1 MKQHNEKNLEA
12 EILQRIAQQMN
23 DIAEQIA
30 AFALDCTAAMR
41 RVLESKALQEAL
53 QAAIQKIQASQAR
66 PLGSFAEVAAHME
79 GAYGQNRYQVGDII
93 QMNHDD
99 FGLIKWRVIGVD
111 VDQAA
116 GHQHTL
122 TVAMERAETYRW
134 FSEPSKEHPFGS
146 NNYPGSAIRFYL
158 NNEFFRGIPEEDAE
172 TLLTTCRPCTDHG
185 EASSTCDL
193 VWLLS
198 ASEVGF
204 KGYGIPCEGEPYP
217 WYAQGDSAEQRKAVD
232 MDGDEA
238 AYWLRTPHAGY
249 GYIVRAVDTDGS
261 LSIDFAGGSLS
272 DTAAHSRSGVLAA
285 CVIGSSDS
293 SAPVG
298 ASERRDAHE

>member
-1 MKQHNEKNLEA
+1 MEQRDEKNLGA
-12 EILQRIAQQMN
+12 ENLQRIAQRVN
-23 DIAEQIA
+23 GIAEKIVALAQGSVA
-30 AFALDCTAAMR
+30 AAR
-41 RVLESKALQEAL
+41 QVLESEAFREAL
-53 QAAIQKIQASQAR
+53 QAALQEIQTDQAR

-111 VDQAA
+111 VDRAA
-116 GHQHTL
+116 GHRHTL
-122 TVAMERAETYRW
+122 TVAMERAETYHW

-198 ASEVGF
+198 AAEVGF
-204 KGYGIPCEGEPYP
+204 KGNGIPCEGEPYP
-217 WYAQGDSAEQRKAVD
+217 WYAQGDSAEQRRAVD

-238 AYWLRTPHAGY
+238 AYWLRTPNAGN
-249 GYIVRAVDTDGS
+249 GDVVRYVSPDGS
-261 LSIDFAGGSLS
+261 LGIS
-272 DTAAHSRSGVLAA
+272 DACSSSGVLAA

>member
-1 MKQHNEKNLEA
+1 MEQRNEKNLGA
-12 EILQRIAQQMN
+12 ERLQRIAQQMN

-30 AFALDCTAAMR
+30 AFAHDGTAAMR
-41 RVLESKALQEAL
+41 RVLESEALQEAL
-53 QAAIQKIQASQAR
+53 QAALQEIQADQAR

-79 GAYGQNRYQVGDII
+79 GAHGQNRYQVGDII

-116 GHQHTL
+116 GHRHTL
-122 TVAMERAETYRW
+122 TVAMERAETYHW

-146 NNYPGSAIRFYL
+146 NSYPGSDIRFYL
-158 NNEFFRGIPEEDAE
+158 NNEFLRGIPEEDAE
-172 TLLTTCRPCTDHG
+172 TLLTTRRPCTDHG
-185 EASSTCDL
+185 EASGTCDL
-193 VWLLS
+193 MWLLS

-204 KGYGIPCEGEPYP
+204 KGNGIPREGEPYP
-217 WYAQGDSAEQRKAVD
+217 WYAQGDSAKQRRAVD

-238 AYWLRTPHAGY
+238 AYWLRTPDAGIGSTARCVY
-249 GYIVRAVDTDGS
+249 TDGS
-261 LSIDFAGGSLS
+261 LIRS
-272 DTAAHSRSGVLAA
+272 TANSSYGVRAA

-298 ASERRDAHE
+298 ASERRDTHE

>member
-79 GAYGQNRYQVGDII
+79 GAHGQNRYQVGDII

-99 FGLIKWRVIGVD
+99 FGLIKWRVIGAD
-111 VDQAA
+111 VDRAA
-116 GHQHTL
+116 GHRHTL
-122 TVAMERAETYRW
+122 TVAMERAETYHW

-172 TLLTTCRPCTDHG
+172 TLLTTCRPCTEHG

-204 KGYGIPCEGEPYP
+204 KGNDIPCEGEHIRGMHRATVPS
-217 WYAQGDSAEQRKAVD
+217 SAKLWTWTETKQHTGCAPRTLGTATTCATWART
-232 MDGDEA
+232 A
-238 AYWLRTPHAGY
+238 AFTAT
-249 GYIVRAVDTDGS
+249 VRA
-261 LSIDFAGGSLS
+261 
-272 DTAAHSRSGVLAA
+272 TAVACWRLA
-285 CVIGSSDS
+285 S
-293 SAPVG
+293 SAHQIHP
-298 ASERRDAHE
+298 RR

>member
-1 MKQHNEKNLEA
+1 MEQRDEKNLGA

-30 AFALDCTAAMR
+30 AFALDCAAAMR
-41 RVLESKALQEAL
+41 RVLESEALQEAL
-53 QAAIQKIQASQAR
+53 QAALQEIQADQAR

-79 GAYGQNRYQVGDII
+79 GAHGQNRYQVGDII

-116 GHQHTL
+116 GHRHTL

-172 TLLTTCRPCTDHG
+172 TLLTTCRPCTEHG

-204 KGYGIPCEGEPYP
+204 EGNGIPHEGAPYP
-217 WYAQGDSAEQRKAVD
+217 WYTQGDSAEQRKAVD

-238 AYWLRTPHAGY
+238 AYWLRTPTTGN
-249 GYIVRAVDTDGS
+249 GYIARGVSTDGS
-261 LSIDFAGGSLS
+261 LFGGDAGNSG
-272 DTAAHSRSGVLAA
+272 GVLAA

>member
-1 MKQHNEKNLEA
+1 MEQRDEKNLGA

-30 AFALDCTAAMR
+30 AFALDCAAAMR
-41 RVLESKALQEAL
+41 RVLESEALQEAL
-53 QAAIQKIQASQAR
+53 QAALQEIQADQAR

-79 GAYGQNRYQVGDII
+79 GAHGQNRYQVGDII

-116 GHQHTL
+116 GHRHTL

-172 TLLTTCRPCTDHG
+172 TLLTTCRPCTEHG

-204 KGYGIPCEGEPYP
+204 EGNGIPHEGAPYP
-217 WYAQGDSAEQRKAVD
+217 WYTQGDSAEQRKAVD

-238 AYWLRTPHAGY
+238 AYWLRTPDTGFGSNAR
-249 GYIVRAVDTDGS
+249 IVSTDGS
-261 LSIDFAGGSLS
+261 LYSHNANYS
-272 DTAAHSRSGVLAA
+272 TGVLAA

>member
-12 EILQRIAQQMN
+12 EILQRVAQQMN

-116 GHQHTL
+116 GHRHTL

-134 FSEPSKEHPFGS
+134 FSELSKEHPFGS

-193 VWLLS
+193 MWLLS

-204 KGYGIPCEGEPYP
+204 KGNGIPCEGEPYP
-217 WYAQGDSAEQRKAVD
+217 WYAQGDSAKQRRAVD

-238 AYWLRTPHAGY
+238 AYWLRTPHTGY
-249 GYIVRAVDTDGS
+249 GSRVRSVNTDGS
-261 LSIDFAGGSLS
+261 LSVTGAISS
-272 DTAAHSRSGVLAA
+272 SGVLAA

-298 ASERRDAHE
+298 ASERRDTHE

>member
-23 DIAEQIA
+23 DMAEQIA
-30 AFALDCTAAMR
+30 AFALDCAAAMR
-41 RVLESKALQEAL
+41 RVLESEALQEAL
-53 QAAIQKIQASQAR
+53 QAALQKIQADQAR

-79 GAYGQNRYQVGDII
+79 GVHGQNRYQVGDII

-158 NNEFFRGIPEEDAE
+158 NNEFFRGIPEEDAK
-172 TLLTTCRPCTDHG
+172 TLLTTCRPCTEHS

-204 KGYGIPCEGEPYP
+204 KGNGIPCEGEPYP
-217 WYAQGDSAEQRKAVD
+217 WYAQGDSAEQCKAVD

-238 AYWLRTPHAGY
+238 AYWLRTPDTGIGSH
-249 GYIVRAVDTDGS
+249 VRYVDTDGS
-261 LSIDFAGGSLS
+261 LHNVHACFSI
-272 DTAAHSRSGVLAA
+272 GVLAA

-293 SAPVG
+293 SVSVG
-298 ASERRDAHE
+298 ESERRDAYE

>member
-238 AYWLRTPHAGY
+238 AYWLRTQHAGY

-272 DTAAHSRSGVLAA
+272 DTAAHSSSGVLAA

>member
-1 MKQHNEKNLEA
+1 MKQHDEKNLEA
-12 EILQRIAQQMN
+12 EILQRVAQQMN

-134 FSEPSKEHPFGS
+134 FSEPSKEPPLWQQQLPRQRH
-146 NNYPGSAIRFYL
+146 
-158 NNEFFRGIPEEDAE
+158 
-172 TLLTTCRPCTDHG
+172 TLLPQQRIFPGHPGGRCGNAADYLPPLHRSRQSEQHLRPCV
-185 EASSTCDL
+185 A
-193 VWLLS
+193 
-198 ASEVGF
+198 
-204 KGYGIPCEGEPYP
+204 
-217 WYAQGDSAEQRKAVD
+217 AVR
-232 MDGDEA
+232 G
-238 AYWLRTPHAGY
+238 
-249 GYIVRAVDTDGS
+249 
-261 LSIDFAGGSLS
+261 
-272 DTAAHSRSGVLAA
+272 
-285 CVIGSSDS
+285 
-293 SAPVG
+293 
-298 ASERRDAHE
+298 

>member
-1 MKQHNEKNLEA
+1 MEQRDEKNLGA

-30 AFALDCTAAMR
+30 AFALDCAAAMR
-41 RVLESKALQEAL
+41 RVLESEALQEAL
-53 QAAIQKIQASQAR
+53 QAALQEIQADQAR

-79 GAYGQNRYQVGDII
+79 GAHGQNRYQVGDII

-116 GHQHTL
+116 GHRHTL

-172 TLLTTCRPCTDHG
+172 TLLTTCRPCTEHG

-204 KGYGIPCEGEPYP
+204 EGNGIPHEGAPYP
-217 WYAQGDSAEQRKAVD
+217 WYTQGDSAEQRKAVD

-238 AYWLRTPHAGY
+238 AYWLRTPDTGY
-249 GYIVRAVDTDGS
+249 GYYARNVYTAGS
-261 LSIDFAGGSLS
+261 LHYGNASYSN
-272 DTAAHSRSGVLAA
+272 GVLAA

>member
-1 MKQHNEKNLEA
+1 MEQRDEKNLGA

-30 AFALDCTAAMR
+30 AFALDCAAAMR
-41 RVLESKALQEAL
+41 RVLESEALQEAL
-53 QAAIQKIQASQAR
+53 QAALQEIQADQAR

-79 GAYGQNRYQVGDII
+79 GAHGQNRYQVGDII

-116 GHQHTL
+116 GHRHTL

-172 TLLTTCRPCTDHG
+172 TLLTTCRPCTEHG

-204 KGYGIPCEGEPYP
+204 EGNGIPHEGAPYP
-217 WYAQGDSAEQRKAVD
+217 WYTQGDSAEQRKAVD

-238 AYWLRTPHAGY
+238 AYWLRTPHTGRGNYARGV
-249 GYIVRAVDTDGS
+249 GTDGS
-261 LSIDFAGGSLS
+261 LGIGDAGNSY
-272 DTAAHSRSGVLAA
+272 GVLAA

>member
-30 AFALDCTAAMR
+30 AFALDCAAAMR
-41 RVLESKALQEAL
+41 RVLESEALQEAL
-53 QAAIQKIQASQAR
+53 QAALQKIQADQAR

-111 VDQAA
+111 VDRAA
-116 GHQHTL
+116 GHRHTL
-122 TVAMERAETYRW
+122 TVAMEHAETYHW

-204 KGYGIPCEGEPYP
+204 EGDGIPHEGAPYP
-217 WYAQGDSAEQRKAVD
+217 WYTQGDSAEQRRAVD

-238 AYWLRTPHAGY
+238 AYWLRTPDAGNGHY
-249 GYIVRAVDTDGS
+249 VRNVDTDGS
-261 LSIDFAGGSLS
+261 LSYINAYSS
-272 DTAAHSRSGVLAA
+272 SGVLAA

-298 ASERRDAHE
+298 ASERREAHE

>member
-1 MKQHNEKNLEA
+1 MSGNRSAAVPDCKTCLYAQECEK
-12 EILQRIAQQMN
+12 AQ
-23 DIAEQIA
+23 AGR
-30 AFALDCTAAMR
+30 FYTR
-41 RVLESKALQEAL
+41 
-53 QAAIQKIQASQAR
+53 
-66 PLGSFAEVAAHME
+66 
-79 GAYGQNRYQVGDII
+79 
-93 QMNHDD
+93 
-99 FGLIKWRVIGVD
+99 WR
-111 VDQAA
+111 
-116 GHQHTL
+116 
-122 TVAMERAETYRW
+122 
-134 FSEPSKEHPFGS
+134 SKEHPFGS

-172 TLLTTCRPCTDHG
+172 TLLTTCRPCTEHG

-204 KGYGIPCEGEPYP
+204 EGNGIPHEGAPYP
-217 WYAQGDSAEQRKAVD
+217 WYTQGDSAEQRKAVD

-238 AYWLRTPHAGY
+238 AYWLRTPYTGY
-249 GYIVRAVDTDGS
+249 GISARSVHTDGS
-261 LSIDFAGGSLS
+261 LSNV
-272 DTAAHSRSGVLAA
+272 TANNSGGVLAA

>member
-1 MKQHNEKNLEA
+1 MEQRDEKNLGA

-30 AFALDCTAAMR
+30 AFALDCAAAMR
-41 RVLESKALQEAL
+41 RVLESEALQEAL
-53 QAAIQKIQASQAR
+53 QAALQEIQADQAR

-79 GAYGQNRYQVGDII
+79 GAHGQNRYQVGDII

-116 GHQHTL
+116 GHRHTL

-172 TLLTTCRPCTDHG
+172 TLLTTCRPCTEHG

-204 KGYGIPCEGEPYP
+204 EGNGIPHEGAPYP
-217 WYAQGDSAEQRKAVD
+217 WYTQGDSAEQRKAVD

-238 AYWLRTPHAGY
+238 AYWLRTPNTGHGDYARF
-249 GYIVRAVDTDGS
+249 VNTDGS
-261 LSIDFAGGSLS
+261 LG
-272 DTAAHSRSGVLAA
+272 RSGANRCHGVLAA

>member
-1 MKQHNEKNLEA
+1 MEQRDEKNLGA

-30 AFALDCTAAMR
+30 AFALDCAAAMR
-41 RVLESKALQEAL
+41 RVLESEALQEAL
-53 QAAIQKIQASQAR
+53 QAALQEIQADQAR

-79 GAYGQNRYQVGDII
+79 GAHGQNRYQVGDII

-116 GHQHTL
+116 GHRHTL

-172 TLLTTCRPCTDHG
+172 TLLTTCRPCTEHG

-204 KGYGIPCEGEPYP
+204 EGNGIPHEGAPYP
-217 WYAQGDSAEQRKAVD
+217 WYTQGDSAEQRKAVD

-238 AYWLRTPHAGY
+238 AYWLRTPNTGY
-249 GYIVRAVDTDGS
+249 GSLARGVGTDGS
-261 LSIDFAGGSLS
+261 LGGGTAGVSI
-272 DTAAHSRSGVLAA
+272 GVLAA

>member
-1 MKQHNEKNLEA
+1 MEQRDEKNLGA
-12 EILQRIAQQMN
+12 ENLQRIAQQVN

-30 AFALDCTAAMR
+30 AFAHDGIAAMR
-41 RVLESKALQEAL
+41 RVLESEALQEAL
-53 QAAIQKIQASQAR
+53 QAALQEIQADQAR

-79 GAYGQNRYQVGDII
+79 GAHGQNRYQVGDII

-116 GHQHTL
+116 GHRHTL
-122 TVAMERAETYRW
+122 TVAMERVETYHW

-146 NNYPGSAIRFYL
+146 NSYPGSDIRFYL

-172 TLLTTCRPCTDHG
+172 TLLTTRRPCTDHG
-185 EASSTCDL
+185 EASGTCDL
-193 VWLLS
+193 MWLLS

-204 KGYGIPCEGEPYP
+204 KGNGIPREGEPYP
-217 WYAQGDSAEQRKAVD
+217 WYAQGDSAKQRRAVD

-238 AYWLRTPHAGY
+238 AYWLRTPGTGGGGY
-249 GYIVRAVDTDGS
+249 ARGVNTDGR
-261 LSIDFAGGSLS
+261 LNISIANIS
-272 DTAAHSRSGVLAA
+272 SGVLAA

-293 SAPVG
+293 SAPTG
-298 ASERRDAHE
+298 ASERRDTHE

>member
-1 MKQHNEKNLEA
+1 MEQRDEKNLGA

-30 AFALDCTAAMR
+30 AFALDCAAAMR
-41 RVLESKALQEAL
+41 RVLESEALQEAL
-53 QAAIQKIQASQAR
+53 QAALQEIQADQAR

-79 GAYGQNRYQVGDII
+79 GAHGQNRYQVGDII

-116 GHQHTL
+116 GHRHTL

-172 TLLTTCRPCTDHG
+172 TLLTTCRPCTEHG

-204 KGYGIPCEGEPYP
+204 EGNGIPHEGAPYP
-217 WYAQGDSAEQRKAVD
+217 WYTQGDSAEQRKAVD

-238 AYWLRTPHAGY
+238 AYWLRTPNTGDGHHARDVY
-249 GYIVRAVDTDGS
+249 TDGS
-261 LSIDFAGGSLS
+261 LNLHYANYSN
-272 DTAAHSRSGVLAA
+272 GVLAA